1 VGWYSTHHFITCYDS
16 CTCEIKQHSPPSLVT
31 PSPSIS
37 IPSNIV
43 SPSNTVDSHC
53 LPSIIHPNQLCERC
67 LVGKKFLKSFLKE
80 SISKACQPQKI
91 HVDVC
96 SLIKPCLFGKNL
108 YFLLFIDY
116 YSRKTWVYLWKEKS
130 NMFSCFKKFKAL
142 VEKEVIILYNHS
154 GQIGS
159 EFCSNYFNVFC
170 EDHGIK
176 RLLTVPRS
184 P

>member
-1 VGWYSTHHFITCYDS
+1 M
-16 CTCEIKQHSPPSLVT
+16 
-31 PSPSIS
+31 
-37 IPSNIV
+37 
-43 SPSNTVDSHC
+43 
-53 LPSIIHPNQLCERC
+53 
-67 LVGKKFLKSFLKE
+67 
-80 SISKACQPQKI
+80 
-91 HVDVC
+91 
-96 SLIKPCLFGKNL
+96 

-130 NMFSCFKKFKAL
+130 NMFSCFKKVKAL

-159 EFCSNYFNVFC
+159 EFCSKDFNVFC